1 MDLSEKKRKLL
12 LGGALIATLIAVIL
26 VDEEPEEE
34 GVNTAMVEPM
44 QSAKSGN
51 DRAKAQEK
59 NTEYLDISKLGQRT
73 FDPSA
78 GKLFASTN
86 WTPKK
91 PALSLEEQAAK
102 AEEQRAKAAAPPPA
116 PTAPPLQFK
125 YAGKAI
131 SDNQT
136 WVFLSRS
143 GENHIAK
150 IGGKVTDQYRLDA
163 INDTAITLTY
173 LPLNIKQTLTLT
185 NKLVGNIQ

>member
-1 MDLSEKKRKLL
+1 MDSSEKKRELL

-26 VDEEPEEE
+26 VDEEPEED
-34 GVNTAMVEPM
+34 GVNTATVEPM

-51 DRAKAQEK
+51 DRTKAQEK

-91 PALSLEEQAAK
+91 PAPTLEEQAAK

-185 NKLVGNIQ
+185 NKLAGNIQ

>member
-1 MDLSEKKRKLL
+1 MDSSEKKRKLL

-26 VDEEPEEE
+26 VDEEPEED
-34 GVNTAMVEPM
+34 GANTATVEPM

-86 WTPKK
+86 WTPRR
-91 PALSLEEQAAK
+91 PTLSLEEQAAK

-116 PTAPPLQFK
+116 PTAPPLQFR

-185 NKLVGNIQ
+185 NKLAGNIQ

>member
-1 MDLSEKKRKLL
+1 MDSAEKKRKLL
-12 LGGALIATLIAVIL
+12 LGGALLATLIAVIL
-26 VDEEPEEE
+26 VEEEPDEE
-34 GVNTAMVEPM
+34 GAISSAVEPL

-51 DRAKAQEK
+51 DRNKAQEK

-78 GKLFASTN
+78 GKLFVSKN

-91 PALSLEEQAAK
+91 PALTLEEQAAK
-102 AEEQRAKAAAPPPA
+102 AEEQRAKADALPPA

-131 SDNQT
+131 SENQT

-173 LPLNIKQTLTLT
+173 LPLNIKQTLTIT
-185 NKLVGNIQ
+185 NKLAGNIQ

>member
-1 MDLSEKKRKLL
+1 MDSAEKKRKLL
-12 LGGALIATLIAVIL
+12 LGGALVATLIAVIL
-26 VDEEPEEE
+26 VEEEPEEE
-34 GVNTAMVEPM
+34 STHTSTVEPV

-51 DRAKAQEK
+51 ERAKAQEK

-91 PALSLEEQAAK
+91 PALTQEEQAAK
-102 AEEQRAKAAAPPPA
+102 AEEKRAKAVAPPPA

-173 LPLNIKQTLTLT
+173 LPLNIKQTLTIT
-185 NKLVGNIQ
+185 NKLAGTIQ